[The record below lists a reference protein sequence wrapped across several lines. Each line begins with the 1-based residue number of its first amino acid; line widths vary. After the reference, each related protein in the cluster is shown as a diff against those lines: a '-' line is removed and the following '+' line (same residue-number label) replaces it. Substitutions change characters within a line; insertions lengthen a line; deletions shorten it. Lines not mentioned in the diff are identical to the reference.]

1 MLKKLIQKLL
11 DSRTTKAEAA
21 NASIPLY
28 SETSQR
34 VQETKKD
41 DSFSAIAP
49 YDCFVTV
56 NAKGAQTSSSGQCGV
71 GIKVNGINI
80 DRSNMHFISGSVW
93 FDRGAFI
100 KKGDTVTASFV
111 PWSENIDGTQFT
123 VQFHKLIGGGK
134 IYQKIFH
141 SRRGLCLRIF
151 LLSCWKNLSTP
162 NVFGLQKRPCQQQ
175 LRAQSTSLQR
185 SQATGLAS
193 RLPFPG
199 IFVSVLS
206 PQVCCL
212 VMGFYGKVRMMTLP
226 TIKDLLYLAT
236 RAAKLRICC
245 RSTPRMRMCS
255 SQRTWRIQCDLKGG
269 AL

>member
-11 DSRTTKAEAA
+11 DSRTTKKEAA

-80 DRSNMHFISGSVW
+80 NRSNMHFISGSVW
-93 FDRGAFI
+93 FDRGAFV

-123 VQFHKLIGGGK
+123 VQFHKLIGGVN
-134 IYQKIFH
+134 I
-141 SRRGLCLRIF
+141 LRKF
-151 LLSCWKNLSTP
+151 YTL
-162 NVFGLQKRPCQQQ
+162 G
-175 LRAQSTSLQR
+175 
-185 SQATGLAS
+185 
-193 RLPFPG
+193 
-199 IFVSVLS
+199 
-206 PQVCCL
+206 
-212 VMGFYGKVRMMTLP
+212 GFY
-226 TIKDLLYLAT
+226 A
-236 RAAKLRICC
+236 
-245 RSTPRMRMCS
+245 
-255 SQRTWRIQCDLKGG
+255 
-269 AL
+269 